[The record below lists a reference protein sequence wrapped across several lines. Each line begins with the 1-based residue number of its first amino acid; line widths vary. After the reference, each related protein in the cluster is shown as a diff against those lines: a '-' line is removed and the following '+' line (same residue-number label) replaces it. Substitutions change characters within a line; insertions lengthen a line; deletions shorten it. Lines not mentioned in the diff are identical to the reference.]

1 MNSGSRGPFYRLP
14 EAGGSGLTSRASL
27 RIALLGVA
35 ALSLFAIVF
44 FRLWYLQVLSGDQ
57 YLAEANS
64 NRVRDIRVEAPRGE
78 ILDRNGNVL
87 VANRSSWQVQ
97 VDRRRWGIH
106 VGEKQNLVID
116 DKRFAPVLTRLS
128 RVLGESRS
136 RLKERMRDSLIDLP
150 FANATAALDIRF
162 GQVVSIRE
170 RQQVFPGVDV
180 TQTFERAY
188 PHDNLAAHL
197 FGYVREISGE
207 QLQSR
212 KYEGA
217 QQRDRVGQDGLESS
231 YDGNLRGRGGTERIQ
246 VDVADRQRGRL
257 PGVQPKT
264 GQNLRLT
271 LDLGVQKAGEE
282 ALRIASGGAV
292 THGSAFVAM
301 QVKDGAIL
309 GLGSYP
315 TFDPNVYTGVL
326 RQSTYRQL
334 TSKQNGAPLANRAI
348 AALYPSGS
356 TFKPITAVASLE
368 GGISDPGTVIVDGG
382 KIIVGTQTFQNAG
395 GAAYGAVN
403 LEEALKVSSD
413 VYFYTLGQR
422 AGLRG
427 GNIIQK
433 WATRLGLG
441 RDPGIDLPGATAG
454 LVPTP
459 QWRNKLREK
468 LKGDPMRP
476 EPWTLG
482 HNVQLAIGQGDLQTN
497 PLQMAIAYAA
507 IANGGYVVRPHL
519 GLRIDNASGQIVEEI
534 DPPARRR
541 VAIKLSYRQAILRG
555 LYDAANLPGGTSV
568 DVFAGFPYKIAGKTG
583 TAETVKG
590 DQSWY
595 VALAPYPNP
604 RYVVAV
610 TVEQGGFGAEAAAP
624 AARLILAKLLKVK
637 GKQTFVRGKSR
648 TF

>member
-1 MNSGSRGPFYRLP
+1 MNTGGRTPFFRLP
-14 EAGGSGLTSRASL
+14 DAGGTGLTSRASL

-44 FRLWYLQVLSGDQ
+44 FRLWYLQVLSGDA
-57 YLAEANS
+57 YLAEAND

-78 ILDRNGNVL
+78 ILDRDGNAL
-87 VANRSSWQVQ
+87 VANRGSWQVQ

-106 VGEKQNLVID
+106 VGEKKNLVID

-128 RVLGESRS
+128 RVIGEPRAS
-136 RLKERMRDSLIDLP
+136 LKERMRDSLIDLP
-150 FANATAALDIRF
+150 FANATAALDIRYED
-162 GQVVSIRE
+162 VAAIHE
-170 RQQVFPGVDV
+170 RQQEFPGVEV
-180 TQTFERAY
+180 TQTFERFY
-188 PHDNLAAHL
+188 PHGELAAHL
-197 FGYVREISGE
+197 FGYVREVNEEQLKSGE
-207 QLQSR
+207 H
-212 KYEGA
+212 EGA
-217 QQRDRVGQDGLESS
+217 KQGDRVGQDGLEST
-231 YDGNLRGRGGTERIQ
+231 YDRYLRGRSGIERIQ

-264 GQNLRLT
+264 GQSLRLT
-271 LDLGVQKAGEE
+271 LDLGVQKTGEE
-282 ALRIASGGAV
+282 ALRIASGGAAG
-292 THGSAFVAM
+292 HGSAFVAM
-301 QVKDGAIL
+301 DVQDGAIR
-309 GLGSYP
+309 GLGSFP
-315 TFDPNVYTGVL
+315 TFDPDVYTGVL
-326 RQSTYRQL
+326 RQSTYKRL
-334 TSKQNGAPLANRAI
+334 TSKENGAPLANRAI

-356 TFKPITAVASLE
+356 TFKPVTAIASLE
-368 GGISDPGTVIVDGG
+368 SGVSEPGTVIVDGG
-382 KIIVGTQTFQNAG
+382 VMKVGTQSFQNAG
-395 GAAYGAVN
+395 KAAYGPVN
-403 LEEALKVSSD
+403 LEQALKVSSD
-413 VYFYTLGQR
+413 IYFYTLGQR
-422 AGLRG
+422 AGIRG

-433 WATRLGLG
+433 WATKLGIG

-459 QWRNKLREK
+459 QWRNKLREQM
-468 LKGDPMRP
+468 KGDPLRP

-507 IANGGYVVRPHL
+507 LANGGFVVRPHL
-519 GLRIDNASGQIVEEI
+519 GLRIDDANGQIVQDI
-534 DPPARRR
+534 DQPARRR
-541 VAIKLSYRQAILRG
+541 IAMKPAHREVILRG
-555 LYDAANLPGGTSV
+555 LYDAANLPGGTST

-637 GKQTFVRGKSR
+637 GKQQFVRGKSR